1 MMKLQVPSLGSVCA
15 SDVDCIAQVAG
26 AKWNGETVVY
36 AYKSGEL
43 VRLPKGA
50 SVPVTLKVLEYELF
64 HFCPIDDIASDI
76 SFAPIGLLDMFNA
89 GGAMEQVEIHMTSD
103 KAPEHCDG
111 EVSSELVTSLSEN
124 RPPTATIAL
133 RVRGCGRF
141 GAYSS
146 KRPLKCTVGNAGTD
160 FDYDSATGLLT
171 LTLPVSG
178 EEMYRWPVE
187 IQV

>member
-1 MMKLQVPSLGSVCA
+1 MQ
-15 SDVDCIAQVAG
+15 D
-26 AKWNGETVVY
+26 N
-36 AYKSGEL
+36 
-43 VRLPKGA
+43 
-50 SVPVTLKVLEYELF
+50 
-64 HFCPIDDIASDI
+64 ASDI

-111 EVSSELVTSLSEN
+111 EVSSELVTSLREN
-124 RPPTATIAL
+124 GSPTATIAL

-146 KRPLKCTVGNAGTD
+146 KRPLKCTVGNAGTY

-171 LTLPVSG
+171 LTLPVPG